1 MIKNRTSARPAAHA
15 AHRPMASHAT
25 RQVEGEGVLRM
36 LLLVFALAM
45 PLASMAYLK
54 IQHTR
59 ISYEMSEIR
68 EKIRQEEETRRTLL
82 LERSRYQRDEEVQA
96 FAAQSGLL
104 PRKQSHLIPQ
114 VFTIADQKLAKLQ
127 GPAPAQVAGL

>member
-1 MIKNRTSARPAAHA
+1 MIKNRTGA
-15 AHRPMASHAT
+15 RPMASHAP

-96 FAAQSGLL
+96 FATQSGLL

-114 VFTIADQKLAKLQ
+114 VFTTADQKLAKLQ
-127 GPAPAQVAGL
+127 GPAPARVAGI

>member
-1 MIKNRTSARPAAHA
+1 MNGKRIEQRSMMHHA
-15 AHRPMASHAT
+15 P

-36 LLLVFALAM
+36 LLLVFAMAL

-59 ISYEMSEIR
+59 LSYEMSDIR
-68 EKIRQEEETRRTLL
+68 GKIHQEEEARRTLL

-96 FAAQSGLL
+96 FAAQTGLL
-104 PRKQSHLIPQ
+104 PRKQSHLIPKIYTQ
-114 VFTIADQKLAKLQ
+114 EDQKLAKLLPPQ
-127 GPAPAQVAGL
+127 MPPVGL

>member
-1 MIKNRTSARPAAHA
+1 MNARYVQRSPVLHA
-15 AHRPMASHAT
+15 S

-36 LLLVFALAM
+36 LLLVFALAL

-59 ISYEMSEIR
+59 LSYEMSAIR
-68 EKIRQEEETRRTLL
+68 EKIHQEEETRRTLL

-96 FAAQSGLL
+96 FATQTGLL
-104 PRKQSHLIPQ
+104 PRKQSHLVPK
-114 VFTIADQKLAKLQ
+114 VFTRDDQRLAKLLP
-127 GPAPAQVAGL
+127 PAPLGL

>member
-1 MIKNRTSARPAAHA
+1 MNVKRYDQRPLFQ
-15 AHRPMASHAT
+15 HAT

-59 ISYEMSEIR
+59 LSYEMSDIR
-68 EKIRQEEETRRTLL
+68 GKIHQEEEARRTLL
-82 LERSRYQRDEEVQA
+82 LERSRFQRDEEVQS
-96 FAAQSGLL
+96 FATQTGLV
-104 PRKQSHLIPQ
+104 PHKQSHLVPQ
-114 VFTIADQKLAKLQ
+114 VFTVRDQKLAKLLP
-127 GPAPAQVAGL
+127 PAPPVGL

>member
-1 MIKNRTSARPAAHA
+1 MNKKLYV
-15 AHRPMASHAT
+15 HRPLAYPQ

-36 LLLVFALAM
+36 LLLAFALALPM
-45 PLASMAYLK
+45 ASMAYLK

-59 ISYEMSEIR
+59 LSYDMSAIR
-68 EKIRQEEETRRTLL
+68 DQIHQEEEAHRSLL

-104 PRKQSHLIPQ
+104 PRKQSHLIPK
-114 VFTIADQKLAKLQ
+114 VYTKEDQRLAKLMP
-127 GPAPAQVAGL
+127 PAGSSSLM

>member
-1 MIKNRTSARPAAHA
+1 MNVRYVQRPVNH
-15 AHRPMASHAT
+15 HAT

-36 LLLVFALAM
+36 LLLVFALVL

-59 ISYEMSEIR
+59 FSYEMSAIR
-68 EKIRQEEETRRTLL
+68 EKIHQEEETHRALL

-96 FAAQSGLL
+96 FATQTGLL
-104 PRKQSHLIPQ
+104 PRKQSHLIPK
-114 VFTIADQKLAKLQ
+114 VFTRDDQRLAKLL
-127 GPAPAQVAGL
+127 PPTPLGL

>member
-1 MIKNRTSARPAAHA
+1 MNARYGQ
-15 AHRPMASHAT
+15 RPMLPSSG

-36 LLLVFALAM
+36 LLLVFALAL

-59 ISYEMSEIR
+59 FSYEMSAIR
-68 EKIRQEEETRRTLL
+68 EKIHQEEETHRALL

-96 FAAQSGLL
+96 FATQTGLL
-104 PRKQSHLIPQ
+104 PRKQSHLIPK
-114 VFTIADQKLAKLQ
+114 VFTRDDQRLAKLL
-127 GPAPAQVAGL
+127 PPTPLGL

>member
-1 MIKNRTSARPAAHA
+1 MNAKLYVQRPLAY
-15 AHRPMASHAT
+15 PQ

-36 LLLVFALAM
+36 LLLAFALVM

-59 ISYEMSEIR
+59 LSYDMSTIR
-68 EKIRQEEETRRTLL
+68 DQIHQQEEARRTLL

-96 FAAQSGLL
+96 FAAQSGLQ
-104 PRKQSHLIPQ
+104 PRPSKQSHLVPR
-114 VFTIADQKLAKLQ
+114 VYTKEDQRLAKL
-127 GPAPAQVAGL
+127 APATTLGL

>member
-1 MIKNRTSARPAAHA
+1 MNMNRAG
-15 AHRPMASHAT
+15 HRPTMHHAP

-59 ISYEMSEIR
+59 LSYEMSEIR
-68 EKIRQEEETRRTLL
+68 EKIRQEEEVRRTLL

-96 FAAQSGLL
+96 FAVQTGLL

-114 VFTIADQKLAKLQ
+114 VFTQADQKLAKLQ
-127 GPAPAQVAGL
+127 GPGQVGL

>member
-1 MIKNRTSARPAAHA
+1 MNGKRYDQRTPLQHA
-15 AHRPMASHAT
+15 P

-59 ISYEMSEIR
+59 LSYEMSDIR
-68 EKIRQEEETRRTLL
+68 ERIHQEEEARRTLL

-96 FAAQSGLL
+96 FATQTGLL
-104 PRKQSHLIPQ
+104 PRKQSHLIPKA
-114 VFTIADQKLAKLQ
+114 FTQEDQKLAKLL
-127 GPAPAQVAGL
+127 PPPPVGL